1 MWNIIKASL
10 YKLIKDRPFKV
21 TMIVGAVLA
30 VAFSLLYAFMIP
42 DLGSGYFMLLSSS
55 SPTSNFG
62 IAVPI
67 NLVTFIIG
75 EFNYGT
81 IRNKII
87 AGNKRVNIYI
97 ALLVM
102 GIIFSVSLMAIYIG
116 LGTLLTTLLCGFNP
130 QGTTVGTDSVLWTIF
145 YTLVIYIT
153 LSALSVFTASAI
165 RHIGGAITV
174 TILIIVGGLVASI
187 IVLTNMIT
195 TSGSISIP
203 DYIYIIN
210 PIFITSVTQQ
220 LFGMGTA
227 FISNLNKAMMLSILS
242 NVIYCS
248 IFVSLGIVIFNYRDV
263 K

>member
-1 MWNIIKASL
+1 
-10 YKLIKDRPFKV
+10 
-21 TMIVGAVLA
+21 MIVGAVLA
-30 VAFSLLYAFMIP
+30 VTFAFFYAFLLP
-42 DLGSGYFMLLSSS
+42 ELSSGYFMLLSSS

-75 EFNYGT
+75 EFNFGT

-87 AGNKRVNIYI
+87 AGNKRINIYI

-102 GIIFSVSLMAIYIG
+102 GVIFSVSLMAIYIG
-116 LGTLLTTLLCGFNP
+116 IGTLLGTILSGFNP
-130 QGTTVGTDSVLWTIF
+130 KGTTVGIDSVIWTIV

-153 LSALSVFTASAI
+153 LSALSVLTASAI

-174 TILIIVGGLVASI
+174 TILLIMSGLVVSI
-187 IVLTNMIT
+187 IILGNSLATGGNVN
-195 TSGSISIP
+195 IP
-203 DYIYIIN
+203 DFVYVLN
-210 PIFITSVTQQ
+210 PIFVTSVTQQ
-220 LFGMGTA
+220 LFGLGSA
-227 FISNLNKAMMLSILS
+227 FIDDLSKAMMLSILS